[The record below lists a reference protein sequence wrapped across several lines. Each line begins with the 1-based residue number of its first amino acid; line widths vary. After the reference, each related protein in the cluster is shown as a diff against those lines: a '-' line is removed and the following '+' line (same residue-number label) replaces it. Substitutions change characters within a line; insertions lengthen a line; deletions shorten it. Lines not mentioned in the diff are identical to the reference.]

1 MEPFAVVLLIGGII
15 IVFALVA
22 RIFSNPGARPSSG
35 HDGYQNGSVNEND
48 LMQNN
53 HLYNQQSTNDYSSGH
68 NNFISQSGNGDT
80 NIAAGFEDNQHAD
93 DSSWSAD
100 SNTHSDS
107 WSDSGS
113 SSSSDSSSSS
123 SDSSSSS
130 SSD

>member
-1 MEPFAVVLLIGGII
+1 MEPFSIVLLIGGII

-22 RIFSNPGARPSSG
+22 KMFSNSGARPSSG
-35 HDGYQNGSVNEND
+35 HDGYRNRSVNEND
-48 LMQNN
+48 LIQNN
-53 HLYNQQSTNDYSSGH
+53 HLYNQQYTNDYSSGH
-68 NNFISQSGNGDT
+68 NNFTSQSGNGDT
-80 NIAAGFEDNQHAD
+80 NTAADFEDNQHAD
-93 DSSWSAD
+93 DSSFSTD